1 MGYRG
6 DRDGAVNALREAW
19 AQGISWAMHLSTGTI
34 EDCHREI
41 DFESLRGYAPFDELM
56 RPKG

>member
-1 MGYRG
+1 MLG
-6 DRDGAVNALREAW
+6 DRDGAVAALREAI
-19 AQGISWAMHLSTGTI
+19 ARGISCALRLSTGSI

-41 DFESLRGYAPFDELM
+41 DFESLRGYAPFAELL